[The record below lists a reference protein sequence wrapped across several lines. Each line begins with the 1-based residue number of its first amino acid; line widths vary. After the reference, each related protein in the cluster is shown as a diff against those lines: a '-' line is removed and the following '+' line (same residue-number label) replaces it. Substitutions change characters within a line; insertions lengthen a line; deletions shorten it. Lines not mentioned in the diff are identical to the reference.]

1 MSASEKLES
10 KLRAAEEG
18 REAIA
23 KLQAAGWS
31 QMRIALAAGCSQSV
45 ISRAANDVRVLNDD
59 VIEALKCLTKNM

>member
-45 ISRAANDVRVLNDD
+45 VSRAANDVRVLSDD
-59 VIEALKCLTKNM
+59 VVEALKCLTKSM

>member
-1 MSASEKLES
+1 MGASEKLES
-10 KLRAAEEG
+10 KLKAAEDG

-45 ISRAANDVRVLNDD
+45 VSRAANDVRVLSDD
-59 VIEALKCLTKNM
+59 VVEALKCLTKNM

>member
-45 ISRAANDVRVLNDD
+45 VSRAANDVRVLSDD
-59 VIEALKCLTKNM
+59 VVEALKCLTKNM